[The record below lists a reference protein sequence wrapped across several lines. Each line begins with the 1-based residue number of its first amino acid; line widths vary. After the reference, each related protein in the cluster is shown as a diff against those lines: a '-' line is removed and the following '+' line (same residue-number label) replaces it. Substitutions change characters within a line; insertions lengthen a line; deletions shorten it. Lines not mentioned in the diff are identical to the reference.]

1 MYSNV
6 NLIHTKQQKLTTE
19 EIKKL
24 KKTLKESLLV
34 LYYEL
39 MKNNSTVYVTYT
51 LLFLQFYTMI

>member
-34 LYYEL
+34 L
-39 MKNNSTVYVTYT
+39 
-51 LLFLQFYTMI
+51 

>member
-6 NLIHTKQQKLTTE
+6 NLIHTKQQQKLTTE

-34 LYYEL
+34 L
-39 MKNNSTVYVTYT
+39 
-51 LLFLQFYTMI
+51 